1 MSTHTTT
8 PSTTTP
14 TTTTGLGSPPT
25 TAPTPPASPA
35 ARPGTWGYWL
45 GALVAIL
52 ATAGAIAW
60 GTMTFLDWRSHVQD
74 FSRLT
79 AEGTTSV
86 SVTDPGRLFIYV
98 EHDRSATRP
107 AAPSVTVAG
116 PTGDAVALRAY
127 GAQLRYDVPGEPGRV
142 GDAVLSF
149 QADEPGSYQVTVADL
164 EPGTA
169 VAVGDHLA
177 RGWIPPVVGS
187 IALLLGGILAG
198 VVLVIV
204 TAARRASTS

>member
-1 MSTHTTT
+1 MSTQ
-8 PSTTTP
+8 
-14 TTTTGLGSPPT
+14 T
-25 TAPTPPASPA
+25 TAPTTGLQAAPTTSTPPAK
-35 ARPGTWGYWL
+35 RPGTWGYWL

-60 GTMTFLDWRSHVQD
+60 GTTTFLDWRSHVQD
-74 FSRLT
+74 FPRLT

-86 SVTDPGRLFIYV
+86 AVTDPGRLFVYV
-98 EHDRSATRP
+98 EHDRSAVRP

-116 PTGDAVALRAY
+116 PAGDAVQLRAY

-149 QADEPGSYQVTVADL
+149 QADQTGTYQVTVADL

-177 RGWIPPVVGS
+177 RGWVAPVVGS
-187 IALLLGGILAG
+187 IALLLGGLLAG